1 MKERPIVIK
10 YETNTEARE
19 RLAQRL
25 KSLNSQY
32 DKMIQRKAYPSLFD
46 KDK

>member
-1 MKERPIVIK
+1 MQERPVRIK
-10 YETNTEARE
+10 YETNTDARE

-25 KSLNSQY
+25 NSLNRQY
-32 DKMIQRKAYPSLFD
+32 DKMIQQKAYPSLFN

>member
-1 MKERPIVIK
+1 MQERPIVIK

-25 KSLNSQY
+25 DSLNRQY
-32 DKMIQRKAYPSLFD
+32 DKMIQQKAYPSLFN

>member
-1 MKERPIVIK
+1 MQERPIRIK

-19 RLAQRL
+19 RQAQRL
-25 KSLNSQY
+25 NSLNRQY
-32 DKMIQRKAYPSLFD
+32 DKMIQQKAYPSLFN